1 MSVFNSLASSIS
13 FLLLFVNL
21 CVYCL
26 SSSLEYGFQDN
37 MSILFT
43 YISPAPRIIQQM
55 TESIFWQRK
64 LATHYQHVGGRF
76 RSPEFPSSA
85 FPSTAGVDFAN

>member
-1 MSVFNSLASSIS
+1 MGVFNSLASNIS
-13 FLLLFVNL
+13 FLLLLVNL
-21 CVYCL
+21 CVFCL
-26 SSSLEYGFQDN
+26 SSSLECGFQDN

-43 YISPAPRIIQQM
+43 CISPAPRTIQQM

-85 FPSTAGVDFAN
+85 LPSIACVDFAN